1 MLVIG
6 ARGRLQSMSLP
17 VLLRWISG
25 DRKTGALV
33 LDQGS
38 ISKKIFF
45 REGVIVSS
53 SSNDPKEY
61 LGQFLLRHRLIN
73 EDQLREA
80 METQRQCRMMLGKLL
95 LEAKVIDEADLQ
107 RLLAKKAE
115 ETIYS
120 LFIWEQGEFQFLEG
134 EIMRKTEVPITL
146 TVDDVLLEGNRRYEN
161 LRKIRKTFASDQ
173 AVLTK
178 TGRRPPEKFLK
189 QPMVQQIFGLLD
201 GARTIADICLQLHAP
216 EFSVSWILLQ
226 MFDKGY
232 VAFPP
237 DITKKFPTRE
247 QAHSALVEQ
256 AMGLLGKEDY
266 EPALYLLEQIRTE
279 NPQDRNI
286 PKLVDR
292 AETGYLEW
300 VYRESLPPKGT
311 LVLDRSLKSLMAE
324 DLTSEEG
331 FIVSRLTGKIDVES
345 LVSISPIREVDVLRT
360 LRRLLER
367 GYISLQ
373 NGSNGDRSPKSQP
386 PAARPVFDRKGWGVG
401 WILNNVLFDNGGMA
415 QAFIKNDGVFRFD
428 GGYLGQVE
436 DGFFRDRSGD
446 VVGWLKG
453 ATGGPL
459 LPTTLSSGEPP
470 SIARVPTIPLDDLVA
485 AKPASPSL
493 SWSKLDFTQYLTS

>member
-1 MLVIG
+1 
-6 ARGRLQSMSLP
+6 MSLP
-17 VLLRWISG
+17 VLLRWVSA

-33 LDQGS
+33 LDRGS

-45 REGVIVSS
+45 RDGVIVSS

-61 LGQFLLRHRLIN
+61 LGQFLLRHRLIT
-73 EDQLREA
+73 EDQLRQA
-80 METQRQCRMMLGKLL
+80 MEMQKQSRMMLGKLL
-95 LEAKVIDEADLQ
+95 LEAEVITQTDLQ

-161 LRKIRKTFASDQ
+161 LRKIRETFASDQ
-173 AVLTK
+173 ASLTK
-178 TGRRPPEKFLK
+178 TGRQPPEKFLN
-189 QPMVQQIFGLLD
+189 QPMVQQIYGLVD
-201 GARTIADICLQLHAP
+201 GQRTIADICLQLHAP

-237 DITKKFPTRE
+237 DITKKFPTRA
-247 QAHSALVEQ
+247 QAHAALVEQ
-256 AMGLLGKEDY
+256 AMGLLGKNDF

-279 NPQDRNI
+279 NPQDQNI

-300 VYRESLPPKGT
+300 VYRESLPPKKT
-311 LVLDRSLKSLMAE
+311 LVLNRPLKTLMAE

-331 FIVSRLTGKIDVES
+331 FIVSRMTGKIDVES

-373 NGSNGDRSPKSQP
+373 SGSNGDKRSESK
-386 PAARPVFDRKGWGVG
+386 PAARPIFDRKGWGVG
-401 WILNNVLFDNGGMA
+401 WILNDVLFDNNGMA
-415 QAFIKNDGVFRFD
+415 QAFIKNDSVFRFD
-428 GGYLGQVE
+428 GGYLGQVN

-446 VVGWLKG
+446 VVGWLQG

-470 SIARVPTIPLDDLVA
+470 RITRVPSIPLDDLVA

-493 SWSKLDFTQYLTS
+493 SWSNLDFSQYLTS